1 MWDSQWPP
9 SSLGAGEGAAGENS
23 GSGRESSEPGVIV
36 KRKQRRTRTTF
47 SAEQLDELERGFQH
61 NNYPD
66 INMRENIARRT
77 SLSEARV
84 QVRICVEVIDL

>member
-1 MWDSQWPP
+1 MDN
-9 SSLGAGEGAAGENS
+9 GN
-23 GSGRESSEPGVIV
+23 GSGGDSSEPGIIV

-47 SAEQLDELERGFQH
+47 SAEQLEELEHGFQH

-77 SLSEARV
+77 GLSEARV
-84 QVRICVEVIDL
+84 QVRILCLNIGIYHFE